1 MSFIVMQ
8 NYGITTALAHN
19 SDFQAEGF
27 GMWRPG
33 KR

>member
-27 GMWRPG
+27 NAWV
-33 KR
+33 